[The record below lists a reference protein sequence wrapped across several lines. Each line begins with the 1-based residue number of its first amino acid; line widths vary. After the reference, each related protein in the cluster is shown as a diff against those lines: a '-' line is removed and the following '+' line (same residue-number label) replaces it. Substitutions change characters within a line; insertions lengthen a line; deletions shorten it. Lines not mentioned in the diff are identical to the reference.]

1 MYLRSY
7 YLRPYFFRFSL
18 AFVLLIGLA
27 ACRPN
32 HSPNHS
38 NNASVAS
45 APVPTEAPP
54 ASTEASVTKAATN
67 DTPSETQI
75 ATAPKTA
82 LVFRGSMADQR
93 AYVPDAITSASL
105 KILENI
111 TPEKAETQFREL
123 AQTGHQIIFVT
134 DPIFSQATLKVAQE
148 FPQTRFEQ
156 ADAYR
161 GAANVST
168 YSART
173 YEAAYLA
180 GVIAAGSS
188 KSFRIGVI
196 ADTPSAE
203 HIRNIN
209 AFALGAQSQLTQI
222 RVRVAWG
229 KSAPAIK
236 TALNTLL
243 SEHVDVILPMT
254 AQKQIAELSAKHPV
268 ATISWLAQAP
278 ANQTNPP
285 LAEVSIN
292 WMPYLT
298 DRIKAHAENRWE
310 AHQIWWGAPES
321 IISVSRLSPK
331 VPTQIVQRVNSQLSD
346 LQSGKLHPFAGPIID
361 KKGVHLA
368 NKGAVVSD
376 TILKSMSNYVSSVR
390 GHPPTN

>member
-1 MYLRSY
+1 MYLSPC
-7 YLRPYFFRFSL
+7 YLRPYFFRFNL
-18 AFVLLIGLA
+18 VFALLISLV
-27 ACRPN
+27 ACRPD
-32 HSPNHS
+32 HS
-38 NNASVAS
+38 NSASAAE
-45 APVPTEAPP
+45 APVPAEATV
-54 ASTEASVTKAATN
+54 AKSATN

-75 ATAPKTA
+75 VTSQKIA

-105 KILENI
+105 KTLENI
-111 TPEKAETQFREL
+111 TPEQAETQLREL
-123 AQTGHQIIFVT
+123 AQTGHHIIFVT

-209 AFALGAQSQLTQI
+209 AFALGAQSQLNQI

-254 AQKQIAELSAKHPV
+254 AQKQIAELSAKRPV
-268 ATISWLAQAP
+268 ATISWLAQTP

-292 WMPYLT
+292 WMPYLI
-298 DRIKAHAENRWE
+298 DRVKAHAENRWE
-310 AHQIWWGAPES
+310 AHQIWWGAQEN
-321 IISVSRLSPK
+321 IISVSGLSAK
-331 VPTQIVQRVNSQLSD
+331 VPSKIVQRVNSALSE

-361 KKGVHLA
+361 KNGAHLA
-368 NKGAVVSD
+368 NKSSVINDS
-376 TILKSMSNYVSSVR
+376 ILKSMSSYVPNVR

>member
-38 NNASVAS
+38 NNASTAG
-45 APVPTEAPP
+45 APVPA
-54 ASTEASVTKAATN
+54 EASVAKAATN
-67 DTPSETQI
+67 DTKSETQI

-111 TPEKAETQFREL
+111 TPEKAETQLREL

-134 DPIFSQATLKVAQE
+134 DPIFSQATLKIAQE

-209 AFALGAQSQLTQI
+209 AFALGAQSQLNQI

-254 AQKQIAELSAKHPV
+254 AQKQIAELSAKRPV
-268 ATISWLAQAP
+268 ATISWLAQTP

-292 WMPYLT
+292 WMPYLI
-298 DRIKAHAENRWE
+298 DRVKAHAENRWE
-310 AHQIWWGAPES
+310 AHQIWWGAQEN
-321 IISVSRLSPK
+321 IISVSGLSAK
-331 VPTQIVQRVNSQLSD
+331 VPSKIVQRVNSALSE

-361 KKGVHLA
+361 KNGAHLA
-368 NKGAVVSD
+368 NKSSVINDS
-376 TILKSMSNYVSSVR
+376 ILKSMSSYVPNVR